1 MQGILHQSRRHGTQS
16 IIRYDTLVNGGALI
30 KATMTLPPKRS
41 VGNFLMQTFYLRGS
55 IYQSTDMCPS
65 VVESKQYAATSKM
78 YHSRSIWSNKKSLTM
93 IPCEFGLRC
102 APYRVYSK
110 SGLATQPETP
120 KPPGSMSNL
129 QAGNENRTN
138 DGTQGAK
145 EPLINQRAVAAILKQ
160 LASPPNIL
168 TLSRIAAT
176 PYLSYLLVSHHHGK
190 INAVPNLDNS
200 AATDATISAAADAF
214 SCITTNIDPSSTP
227 VFALSLFLAMGF
239 TDYLDGYIARTFPS
253 TATIVGTYL
262 DPFADKVFIGVM
274 SFTLWYVGTLP
285 GLLVGLWVARD
296 VGMFGSAYWMVRSET
311 LKRRKNM
318 NSNVRSNDGAD
329 DSIAIMDPTRTPLKV
344 QANFLSKVNT
354 SLQIGLIALGIA
366 GEVPSINIPSELVTT
381 LW

>member
-1 MQGILHQSRRHGTQS
+1 
-16 IIRYDTLVNGGALI
+16 
-30 KATMTLPPKRS
+30 
-41 VGNFLMQTFYLRGS
+41 
-55 IYQSTDMCPS
+55 MCPS